1 MDGKPLPKKGYCP
14 VQIDLGSIRKG
25 LWNPRLKWKYLSDG
39 GRLKSDHRGA
49 GDRRRLA
56 EPVSSGIIRWGIAA
70 FLYCKSTGKRDKVSD
85 CRRDQYH
92 AGSHHAE
99 PDMEFPAG

>member
-1 MDGKPLPKKGYCP
+1 MLP
-14 VQIDLGSIRKG
+14 
-25 LWNPRLKWKYLSDG
+25 
-39 GRLKSDHRGA
+39 DHRGA

-99 PDMEFPAG
+99 PDLEFSAGRSKKAGNRVDRGIS